1 MTLQRFRSAL
11 RTEPKKLLNRLGLR
25 QRRKVFAVGFNKT
38 GTTSL
43 HVLFKS
49 LGLPASHGP
58 AWRTG
63 NAAVLRAHDAFSDGI
78 PGDIAALDAAHPGA
92 AFILQVR
99 DLRSWVISRLGHIA
113 RKKAAG
119 NLPGGGPKWDVTEF
133 AVRAW
138 IEDRQAY
145 HLAVLEHFRQRPDDL
160 LVINYIREPNA
171 AARVAGFLGFD
182 ASAQKPRFNANPR
195 REPPARYAEMLAR
208 ALADLGI
215 PDAEADYD
223 LYCPSLLASGEAPP
237 LPPDTSMVDAPEAS
251 GGARPRETASGER
264 F

>member
-1 MTLQRFRSAL
+1 MTLHRLRLAL
-11 RTEPKKLLNRLGLR
+11 QTEPKKLLNRLGLR
-25 QRRKVFAVGFNKT
+25 QRPKVFAVGFNKT

-58 AWRTG
+58 LWRTG
-63 NAAVLRAHDAFSDGI
+63 DRATLRAHDAFSDGI

-99 DLRSWVISRLGHIA
+99 DLQSWVISRLGHIA

-138 IEDRQAY
+138 IEDRNAY

-160 LVINYIREPNA
+160 LVINYIREPDA

-182 ASAQKPRFNANPR
+182 ASAQKPRFNAAPKR
-195 REPPARYAEMLAR
+195 QPPEHFAALLDR
-208 ALADLGI
+208 ALAGLGI

-223 LYCPSLLASGEAPP
+223 LYCPSLLASGETPP
-237 LPPDTSMVDAPEAS
+237 WPPDTSMMERTPEAA
-251 GGARPRETASGER
+251 ARARS
-264 F
+264 